1 MLRGDGGRL
10 GGDGRTA
17 RQAARRGEL
26 QACRRSWWQ
35 TKRWW
40 VGERD
45 GAGGGS
51 MGGGA
56 VVMFGVWKGQFSS
69 EDWAGRV
76 GRAPSTRSESQQP
89 ANSSSSDSQQQSK
102 GRWQGFL
109 RGKPT
114 GASREGTSGSSALD
128 EQRSGSYAIV
138 CLFASWGGEGS
149 RLSLGLPYHIFFLLS
164 SMLECGHAVFLL
176 LTCSCLVAT
185 RRTVSR
191 ATYIP
196 SPSPRSFNCQPPV
209 VVTDLQTAAWTA

>member
-1 MLRGDGGRL
+1 MLDGRGSRCCGDAGARKVPIIPGQELCCDGGENVARVLRGDGGRL

-56 VVMFGVWKGQFSS
+56 VVMFGVSKGQFSS
-69 EDWAGRV
+69 EYWAGRV
-76 GRAPSTRSESQQP
+76 GRAPATRSESQQP

-109 RGKPT
+109 RSKPT

-138 CLFASWGGEGS
+138 CLFASWGGRRITIIIGIAIS
-149 RLSLGLPYHIFFLLS
+149 YFFP
-164 SMLECGHAVFLL
+164 A
-176 LTCSCLVAT
+176 
-185 RRTVSR
+185 
-191 ATYIP
+191 
-196 SPSPRSFNCQPPV
+196 
-209 VVTDLQTAAWTA
+209 